1 MHTVVD
7 ILTART
13 CVATGKLAERQ
24 DTAMYYLQTGRR
36 VIDLETAS
44 PGTLSI
50 RQTSQIPVSRWWR
63 PPSDAVGSRIP
74 NCPPAF
80 RVVAEQRKNL
90 RQETL

>member
-1 MHTVVD
+1 MRAVVRT
-7 ILTART
+7 LTERT

-24 DTAMYYLQTGRR
+24 DTAMYHLQTGRR
-36 VIDLETAS
+36 VIDLETTS

-63 PPSDAVGSRIP
+63 PPSEAVDSRIP
-74 NCPPAF
+74 NCLPAF